1 MTMLFSIIGYPLA
14 HALSPV
20 IHNAAYQA
28 MGLDAVYEGWETP
41 PDEVGAAIERMRAND
56 EHLGMNVT
64 VPHKQ
69 AVMQFLD
76 EVEET
81 AQAIG
86 AVNTVE
92 KRNGRLIGH
101 NTDRSGY
108 IRSLIEAGCTI
119 KGKSVLIVGYGG
131 AERAIAYGLAEAGAT
146 AIAICGR
153 RPQGIMEAL
162 AQLRSTSPFPMSLEA
177 VSEDERDLRH
187 AVEAS
192 DIVVNCTPI
201 GMLHSGSEGTSP
213 IPGHMLQAGQWVS
226 DAVYNPLETELLRL
240 ARERGAHPVDGLG
253 MLIYQAVDAIRI
265 WTGKDPPVEI
275 MRSAAMKA
283 LGFEE

>member
-1 MTMLFSIIGYPLA
+1 MLFSIIGHPLA

-20 IHNAAYQA
+20 IHNAAYEA
-28 MGLDAVYEGWETP
+28 MGLDARYEGWETP
-41 PDEVGAAIERMRAND
+41 PEEVGAAIERMRVND
-56 EHLGMNVT
+56 EHQGMNVT

-69 AVMQFLD
+69 AVMQHLD

-81 AQAIG
+81 AKAIG

-92 KRNGRLIGH
+92 KRGGRLIGH

-108 IRSLIEAGCTI
+108 IRSLEEAGCRI
-119 KGKSVLIVGYGG
+119 KGKSVLIAGYGG

-146 AIAICGR
+146 SISICGR
-153 RPQGIMEAL
+153 RPEGVAEAL
-162 AQLRSTSPFPMSLEA
+162 AQLRATSPFPMNLDA
-177 VSEDERDLRH
+177 VGEDDRELCA
-187 AVEAS
+187 AVFAA

-201 GMLHSGSEGTSP
+201 GMLHSGTEGTSP
-213 IPGHMLQAGQWVS
+213 IPGEFLQRGQWVS
-226 DAVYNPLETELLRL
+226 DAVYNPLETELLRQ
-240 ARERGAHPVDGLG
+240 ARERGAHAVDGLG
-253 MLIYQAVDAIRI
+253 MLIYQAADAIKI
-265 WTGKDPPVEI
+265 WTGKDAPVDI

>member
-1 MTMLFSIIGYPLA
+1 MTLFSIIGYPLS

-20 IHNAAYQA
+20 IHNAAYVA
-28 MGLDAVYEGWETP
+28 MGLDAHYDAWNTRPE
-41 PDEVGAAIERMRAND
+41 DVGAAVERMRAND
-56 EHLGMNVT
+56 DHLGMNVT

-69 AVMQFLD
+69 AVMQYLD
-76 EVEET
+76 AVEET
-81 AQAIG
+81 AKAIG

-108 IRSLIEAGCTI
+108 IRSLIEAGCPI

-146 AIAICGR
+146 SIAICGR
-153 RPQGIMEAL
+153 RPEGIAEAL
-162 AQLRSTSPFPMSLEA
+162 AQLRATSPFPMSLEA
-177 VSEDERDLRH
+177 VTEDERDLRK
-187 AVEAS
+187 AVLAA

-201 GMLHSGSEGTSP
+201 GMLHSGTEGTSA
-213 IPGHMLQAGQWVS
+213 IPGPMLQPGQWVS

-240 ARERGAHPVDGLG
+240 ARERGAHAVDGLG
-253 MLIYQAVDAIRI
+253 MLIYQAADAIKI
-265 WTGKDPPVEI
+265 WTGRDAPVDI
-275 MRSAAMKA
+275 MRTAAMKA

>member
-1 MTMLFSIIGYPLA
+1 VNLFSIIGYPLG

-20 IHNAAYQA
+20 IHNAAYEA
-28 MGLDAVYEGWETP
+28 MGLDARYEAWETP
-41 PDEVGAAIERMRAND
+41 PTDVGGAIDRMRAND
-56 EHLGMNVT
+56 DHLGMNVT

-69 AVMQFLD
+69 AVMQYLD

-86 AVNTVE
+86 AVNTIE
-92 KRNGRLIGH
+92 KKRGRLIGH

-108 IRSLIEAGCTI
+108 IRSLEEAGCRI

-131 AERAIAYGLAEAGAT
+131 AERAIAYGLAEAGVT
-146 AIAICGR
+146 SIAISGR
-153 RPQGIMEAL
+153 RAEGVAEAL
-162 AQLRSTSPFPMSLEA
+162 EHLRATSPFPMSLEA
-177 VSEDERDLRH
+177 VPQEERELRA
-187 AVEAS
+187 AVQSA

-201 GMLHSGSEGTSP
+201 GMLHSRTEGTSP
-213 IPGHMLQAGQWVS
+213 VPGPMLQPRQWVS

-240 ARERGAHPVDGLG
+240 ARERGAHAVDGLG
-253 MLIYQAVDAIRI
+253 MLIYQAADAIKI
-265 WTGKDPPVEI
+265 WTGRDPPVDI
-275 MRSAAMKA
+275 MRRAAMQA